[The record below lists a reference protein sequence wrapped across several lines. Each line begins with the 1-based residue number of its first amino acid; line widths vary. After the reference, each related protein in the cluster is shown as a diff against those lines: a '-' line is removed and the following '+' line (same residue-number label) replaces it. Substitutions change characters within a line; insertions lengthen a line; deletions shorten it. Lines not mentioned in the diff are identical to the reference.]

1 MIDGSHPSHSSHS
14 SSSDDRIRRKI
25 EALGNSLSLP
35 TVRKALG
42 VLEGEHASNRRGG
55 NDDPMDIRVYGPGDE
70 ARLIDWKASARLGRP
85 MVVQH
90 ARQATSQVWL
100 LCDVG
105 EEMTGGCA
113 SGEPAYAVAG
123 NALRMF
129 AALSLRRSDDVSL
142 VFADAHSITRM
153 PFNGGF
159 AQFERTL
166 DDALRRDWSY
176 GRNIDA
182 LLDYARRI
190 RDRQALIVLATD
202 ELALRKR
209 HINVIGAIAAT
220 HPVVLITVA
229 TANPFDPSE
238 AAREWYD
245 GKSGHRIPALLRNAK
260 AAEEVALHRR
270 YVCAALEHEL
280 AKHGSRMIRAAS
292 SDMMFDAIAEPDVGG
307 ACMNVM
313 NGFVTSSTL
322 AAAVDVN
329 DLHPVTDVPVASLLP
344 IVTMACFIALLILIV
359 AIVIM
364 SRPRRAKRVAAPRG
378 SHNALAPVSQW
389 KSRVHDI
396 VERNGAGKLSREDAF
411 VELAA
416 VARDFASQASSAEL
430 GSTTLQE
437 IASRS
442 AGSLA
447 GDSGV
452 HGFTLLRQTIAALYP
467 PEFANAEFNA
477 QAKDATV
484 EQAADWVLNLVER
497 WR

>member
-1 MIDGSHPSHSSHS
+1 M
-14 SSSDDRIRRKI
+14 
-25 EALGNSLSLP
+25 
-35 TVRKALG
+35 
-42 VLEGEHASNRRGG
+42 
-55 NDDPMDIRVYGPGDE
+55 
-70 ARLIDWKASARLGRP
+70 
-85 MVVQH
+85 
-90 ARQATSQVWL
+90 
-100 LCDVG
+100 
-105 EEMTGGCA
+105 
-113 SGEPAYAVAG
+113 
-123 NALRMF
+123 
-129 AALSLRRSDDVSL
+129 
-142 VFADAHSITRM
+142 
-153 PFNGGF
+153 
-159 AQFERTL
+159 
-166 DDALRRDWSY
+166 
-176 GRNIDA
+176 
-182 LLDYARRI
+182 
-190 RDRQALIVLATD
+190 LATD

-245 GKSGHRIPALLRNAK
+245 GKSGRRIPALLRNAK

-292 SDMMFDAIAEPDVGG
+292 SDMMFDAFVRLVSRSLGQFHPQSAARAAIAEPDVGG

-430 GSTTLQE
+430 GSTTPLQE

-447 GDSGV
+447 SDSGV

>member
-1 MIDGSHPSHSSHS
+1 MIDGSHPSHPSHSSHS

-166 DDALRRDWSY
+166 DKALDRDWDHH
-176 GRNIDA
+176 RNIDA
-182 LLDYARRI
+182 LLEYARRI
-190 RDRQALIVLATD
+190 KDREALIVLATD
-202 ELALRKR
+202 EHAMEER
-209 HINVIGAIAAT
+209 HITTIRRITRT
-220 HPVVLITVA
+220 HPMVLIDVA
-229 TANPFDPSE
+229 TMNPFKAVSSRHAPTDGLS
-238 AAREWYD
+238 AR
-245 GKSGHRIPALLRNAK
+245 RVPAFLRNAK
-260 AAEEVALHRR
+260 AAAEVDTHRA
-270 YVCAALEHEL
+270 YMAAALEQEL
-280 AKHGSRMIRAAS
+280 TRAGSHIIRSAS
-292 SDMMFDAIAEPDVGG
+292 SESMFDR
-307 ACMNVM
+307 
-313 NGFVTSSTL
+313 FV
-322 AAAVDVN
+322 
-329 DLHPVTDVPVASLLP
+329 
-344 IVTMACFIALLILIV
+344 ALV
-359 AIVIM
+359 
-364 SRPRRAKRVAAPRG
+364 SR
-378 SHNALAPVSQW
+378 ALA
-389 KSRVHDI
+389 RTT
-396 VERNGAGKLSREDAF
+396 RNRLGTAP
-411 VELAA
+411 EL
-416 VARDFASQASSAEL
+416 VGL
-430 GSTTLQE
+430 T
-437 IASRS
+437 
-442 AGSLA
+442 LA
-447 GDSGV
+447 GD
-452 HGFTLLRQTIAALYP
+452 L
-467 PEFANAEFNA
+467 
-477 QAKDATV
+477 
-484 EQAADWVLNLVER
+484 
-497 WR
+497 